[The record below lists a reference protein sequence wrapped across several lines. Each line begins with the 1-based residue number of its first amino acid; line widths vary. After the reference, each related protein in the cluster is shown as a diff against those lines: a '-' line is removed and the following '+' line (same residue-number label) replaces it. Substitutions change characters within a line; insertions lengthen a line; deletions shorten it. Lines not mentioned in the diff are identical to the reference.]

1 MSSPRLLAIVT
12 EPLEGIEP
20 IAEIR
25 RRGNREGV
33 SLRLVVPAVE
43 DSPFKHILGDEDPA
57 HLLTKKR
64 LETSLSELS
73 RHGVAAEGSVGDP
86 DPVLAAQDALREEA
100 ADEVL
105 IFERTDGQAR
115 WFEDGLFERAKE
127 QLEPPLRMVVLRT
140 GGSGGAH
147 VVGVEEAVAGT
158 VADDE
163 DEVEISDNLPRFSP
177 RDLAGIVLG
186 IAGTLAAAILA
197 AAAASGGDSVAGAG
211 AAAILIAIGI
221 ALINLAHVV
230 GLTLFQSVHYRGT
243 FARFFSTLALVG
255 TPLAVVANLALL
267 IAS

>member
-20 IAEIR
+20 IEEIR
-25 RRGNREGV
+25 RRGDGEGV
-33 SLRLVVPAVE
+33 NLRLVVPAVE
-43 DSPFKHILGDEDPA
+43 DSPFRHILGDEDPA
-57 HLLTKKR
+57 HRLAEKR
-64 LETSLSELS
+64 LETSLAELS
-73 RHGVAAEGSVGDP
+73 RHGVAAEGSIGDA
-86 DPVLAAQDALREEA
+86 DPVLAAQDALREEG

-105 IFERTDGQAR
+105 IFERTEGQAR

-127 QLEPPLRMVVLRT
+127 ELEPPLRMVVLRT
-140 GGSGGAH
+140 GDSDGSH
-147 VVGVEEAVAGT
+147 VVGIEEAAAGT
-158 VADDE
+158 LPDDE
-163 DEVEISDNLPRFSP
+163 GEIEISDNLPRFSR

-186 IAGTLAAAILA
+186 IGGTLAAALLA
-197 AAAASGGDSVAGAG
+197 AAAASGGGSVAGAG

-243 FARFFSTLALVG
+243 FARFFGTLALVG
-255 TPLAVVANLALL
+255 TPLAVLANLALL